1 MNKKLSQFG
10 EILKENLKL
19 FLSVSLGVFLFVLFF
34 EPFPLES
41 FDFNNKSLYVAG
53 FGGIV
58 FLFMVIVRV
67 LIPWFFRRCSENK
80 QEPVLPYYFN
90 GFIIMLLSSIAF
102 AFYLYYL
109 GLVTLTVFVIFK
121 VVLICLVTVV
131 VLRVWD
137 VINDLRQ
144 QNESLI
150 IEKILVQK
158 EVEKYEDELLNK
170 TIEIISENNT
180 ENLKLTVSDIIFIK
194 SADNY
199 VEIVYKEGDNFR
211 KKLLRNTLKNIEIQL
226 KPYSAFVCCHRI
238 SIVNIHHVEKLNR
251 SDNNNRLE
259 IKGYDEQIPVSR
271 QYLIKLKRV
280 CNKLDSLTVSG

>member
-34 EPFPLES
+34 EPFPLER

-67 LIPWFFRRCSENK
+67 LIPWFFRRYSENK
-80 QEPVLPYYFN
+80 QEPVLPYYVN
-90 GFIIMLLSSIAF
+90 GFIIMLLSSVAF

-109 GLVTLTVFVIFK
+109 GLVALTVFIIFK

-150 IEKILVQK
+150 IEKMLVQK

-170 TIEIISENNT
+170 TIEIVSENNT
-180 ENLKLTVSDIIFIK
+180 ENLKLTVSDIVFIK

-199 VEIVYKEGDNFR
+199 VEIVYKEGDSFK

-226 KPYSAFVCCHRI
+226 KPYSAFVRCHRI

-271 QYLIKLKRV
+271 QYLIKLKE
-280 CNKLDSLTVSG
+280 SL